1 MMQLKKVT
9 VRQTGDASLGL
20 GWMVHTQS
28 VSQRAQEEITGEAAP
43 RAMTGKWVFLLLS
56 FFFFFFKDLFIYYM

>member
-28 VSQRAQEEITGEAAP
+28 VSQRAQEEITASNP
-43 RAMTGKWVFLLLS
+43 R
-56 FFFFFFKDLFIYYM
+56 KDKREVRSPGAEGQ